1 MNGTFRIADWLV
13 ERNLNRLSKGGRSIQ
28 IEPKAME
35 VLVHLAAHPG
45 EVLSRTSI
53 VKAVWSETHVCDEV
67 LTYCVFELRKAFE
80 DDAKHPRI
88 IETIPRRGY
97 RLIAPVSKPAEAPV
111 VAPERRSPAPRRTR
125 RLFYW
130 GSAATCAAVLLILS
144 IWYQPWSPALGESD
158 FILLTDFENSTGDTV
173 FDGTLKH
180 ALAMHLSQTP
190 FFNVFPEEW
199 VRETLRYMGRSPDER
214 VSLQIGREIC
224 ERRGIKAM
232 LSGSIANLGR
242 SFVISLEAING
253 QTGEVIAREQV
264 QAESHEL
271 VLRELGKAATRLRQR
286 LGESINSIERFDVPL
301 EQATTRSLTAFKA
314 YSMGRR
320 NLISGLMAEA
330 IPHYE
335 RALEFDSNF
344 ASAYDDLAW
353 CYFAVSDRQ
362 KAAECARKAYAL
374 RDRVS
379 EYERLSIS
387 SIYYTMATSE
397 LGKAV
402 ETLEMMRTIYPRSA
416 PVHNTLGELYLQT
429 GQLEKAEPAFREAIR
444 LTRHPNAYG
453 GLADTCFR
461 LNRAKEAKDVIA
473 EARRQGIDN
482 RELRRLL
489 YLIAFGE
496 GDRAT
501 MVQQAQWALGKQEE
515 AFMLALQGN
524 AAAYAGRLEEAREFF
539 RQAISIAQRRE
550 LENAAADFAA
560 GAAIW
565 EACSGNCDRA
575 LEYVSSSLS
584 SGAESRNML
593 RSALILAL
601 CAKPD
606 EAEDLV
612 DRIDAEYP
620 TDTALQQVSLPV
632 VRAAIALDRGE
643 PFAALKALGMTSQK
657 TAPTALWPRYV
668 AAEAYRRLGSHS
680 EAQTENHYVLKHRCM
695 EALSPLCALARLG
708 LARSGAASGNNAGSG
723 KTYQELF
730 AHWNHADPDIPI
742 FRQAIAEYSSQRRAQ
757 P

>member
-13 ERNLNRLSKGGRSIQ
+13 ERNLNRLSRDGRSVQ
-28 IEPKAME
+28 VEPKAME
-35 VLVHLAAHPG
+35 VLVHLAEHPG
-45 EVLSRTSI
+45 EVLSRASI

-67 LTYCVFELRKAFE
+67 LTYCIFELRKALE
-80 DDAKHPRI
+80 DNAKHPRI

-97 RLIAPVSKPAEAPV
+97 RLIAPVSKPAETHASV
-111 VAPERRSPAPRRTR
+111 PEARPLFHRYAKRRF
-125 RLFYW
+125 L
-130 GSAATCAAVLLILS
+130 GAAAAAGAALLSVLLL
-144 IWYQPWSPALGESD
+144 WYQPWSPALGESD
-158 FILLTDFENSTGDTV
+158 FILLTDFENSTGDAV

-199 VRETLRYMGRSPDER
+199 VRETLRYMGRSPDEH
-214 VSLQIGREIC
+214 VSLQLGREIC

-232 LSGSIANLGR
+232 LGGSIANLGR
-242 SFVISLEAING
+242 SFVISLEAINS
-253 QTGEVIAREQV
+253 QTGDVIAREQV
-264 QAESHEL
+264 QAGSQEL
-271 VLRELGKAATRLRQR
+271 VLRELGKAATSLRQK

-301 EQATTRSLTAFKA
+301 EQATTRSLAAFKA

-335 RALEFDSNF
+335 RALESDPNF

-353 CYFAVSDRQ
+353 CYFAMSERQ
-362 KAAECARKAYAL
+362 KAAASARRAYAL

-387 SIYYTMATSE
+387 SIYYTMATGE
-397 LGKAV
+397 TGKAV

-461 LNRAKEAKDVIA
+461 LNRPKEAKDVIA
-473 EARRQGIDN
+473 EARQQGIDN

-489 YLIAFGE
+489 YLIAFSE

-539 RQAISIAQRRE
+539 RQATSIAQRRD
-550 LENAAADFAA
+550 LKNAAADFAA

-584 SGAESRNML
+584 SGADPRNVL
-593 RSALILAL
+593 RSALILSL
-601 CAKPD
+601 CGKPD
-606 EAEDLV
+606 QAEALV
-612 DRIDAEYP
+612 DRIDAEYV

-643 PFAALKALGMTSQK
+643 PFAALKALGMVSQK
-657 TAPTALWPRYV
+657 TAPTALWPRYM
-668 AAEAYRRLGSHS
+668 AAEAHRHLGSHT
-680 EAQTENHYVLKHRCM
+680 EARAEYHYILRHRCM
-695 EALSPLCALARLG
+695 EPLSPLCALARLG
-708 LARSGAASGNNAGSG
+708 LARSEAASGDNEGSG
-723 KTYQELF
+723 RTYQELF

-742 FRQAIAEYSSQRRAQ
+742 FRQAIAEYSSQRRQ